1 MPMRTLGARLT
12 RAEAVTSPVRKA
24 RGGIWYGFS
33 MLLRWIVA
41 LCLTTSGALAQ
52 DRLNVLFIASDDM
65 NNDLGTYGH
74 PVVKTPNFDRLAR
87 LGIRF
92 DRAYCNYPVCNPS
105 RASLMTGLYPDQT
118 GVRNNALY
126 FRDTIPNVKTLPQM
140 FRENGYFVARIG
152 KIYHYGV
159 PTQIGEDGLDDPASW
174 EETVNPRGRDKWEE
188 DRVYTIDSVTGNLGG
203 TLSWMAQDGI
213 DEEQTDGIG
222 TTAAIQILE
231 QSRERPFFLAMGFYR
246 PHTPYVAP
254 KKYFFRYPLRL
265 IRLPA
270 EPLDDL
276 VDIPPA
282 AWVDRPYQ
290 LNLPRR
296 RQREAIRAYYAS
308 ISFVDAQLGRLIDAL
323 ERLDLVD
330 STLIVFWSDHGYHM
344 GEHKLW
350 QKTTLFENSARV
362 PFFIASPAHRRTAGL
377 STSSLAELVDIY
389 PTLADLCSMD
399 APRHLVGRSLVPIL
413 EDPTQSVRDSAL
425 TTFDTHDRVNPRRPL
440 RPRAVGYTV
449 RTQRWRYT
457 EWGEDGEQGREL
469 YDHWN
474 DPKEFVNLALAPSE
488 RETVNRMKRL
498 LRERV
503 AHATSPP
510 RL

>member
-1 MPMRTLGARLT
+1 
-12 RAEAVTSPVRKA
+12 
-24 RGGIWYGFS
+24 
-33 MLLRWIVA
+33 MLLRWISG
-41 LCLTTSGALAQ
+41 LCLLSASASAQ
-52 DRLNVLFIASDDM
+52 DKLNVLFIASDDM

-74 PVVKTPNFDRLAR
+74 PLVKTPNFDRLAR

-92 DRAYCNYPVCNPS
+92 DQAYCNYPVCNPS

-118 GVRNNALY
+118 KVRNNAVY
-126 FRDTIPNVKTLPQM
+126 FRDTIPSVKTLPQM
-140 FRENGYFVARIG
+140 FRDNGYFVARIG

-188 DRVYTIDSVTGNLGG
+188 DRIYTIDPVTGNLGG
-203 TLSWMAQDGI
+203 TLSWMAQDGT

-222 TTAAIQILE
+222 ATAAIEILE

-254 KKYFFRYPLRL
+254 KKYFFQYPLQL

-290 LNLPRR
+290 LYLSKRK
-296 RQREAIRAYYAS
+296 QREAIQAYYAS
-308 ISFVDAQLGRLIDAL
+308 ISFVDAQLGRLLDAL
-323 ERLDLVD
+323 ERLELVD

-350 QKTTLFENSARV
+350 QKTTLFEHSARV
-362 PFFIASPAHRRTAGL
+362 PFFVASPAHRRTAGL
-377 STSSLAELVDIY
+377 STLSLAELVDVY
-389 PTLADLCSMD
+389 PTLAELCGFD
-399 APRHLVGRSLVPIL
+399 APEHLMGRSLVPIL
-413 EDPTQSVRDSAL
+413 EDPTQAVRDSAL
-425 TTFDTHDRVNPRRPL
+425 TTFDTLDRVHRQRPL
-440 RPRAVGYTV
+440 RPRATGYTV
-449 RTQRWRYT
+449 RTERWRYT
-457 EWGEDGEQGREL
+457 EWGADGKQGMEL

-474 DPKEFVNLALAPSE
+474 DPMEYVNLALAPSE
-488 RETVNRMKRL
+488 QETVQRMRQL
-498 LRERV
+498 LKERV
-503 AHATSPP
+503 AQATSPP

>member
-1 MPMRTLGARLT
+1 MALFLT
-12 RAEAVTSPVRKA
+12 
-24 RGGIWYGFS
+24 W
-33 MLLRWIVA
+33 
-41 LCLTTSGALAQ
+41 SGMSAQ
-52 DRLNVLFIASDDM
+52 RPLNVLFIASDDM

-92 DRAYCNYPVCNPS
+92 DKAYCNYPVCNPS

-118 GVRNNALY
+118 QVRNNAVH
-126 FRDTIPNVKTLPQM
+126 FRSRIPDVRTLPQM
-140 FRENGYFVARIG
+140 FRDNGYYVARVG

-159 PTQIGEDGLDDPASW
+159 PTNIGEDGLDDPASW

-188 DRVYTIDSVTGNLGG
+188 NRIYSIDPVTGNLGG
-203 TLSWMAQDGI
+203 TLSWMAQDGT

-222 TTAAIQILE
+222 TTAAIELLQKA
-231 QSRERPFFLAMGFYR
+231 QGRPFFLAMGFYR

-254 KKYFFRYPLRL
+254 KKYFFQYPLRL
-265 IRLPA
+265 IRLPV

-282 AWVDRPYQ
+282 AWVDRPFQ
-290 LNLPRR
+290 LNLPKRK
-296 RQREAIRAYYAS
+296 QREAIQAYYAS
-308 ISFVDAQLGRLIDAL
+308 ISLVDTQLGRLLDAL
-323 ERLDLVD
+323 ERLELMDRTV
-330 STLIVFWSDHGYHM
+330 IVFWSDHGYHM
-344 GEHKLW
+344 GEHRLW

-362 PFFIASPAHRRTAGL
+362 PFFISSPLHRSTAGL
-377 STSSLAELVDIY
+377 STGSLAELVDVY
-389 PTLADLCSMD
+389 PTLADLCGLE
-399 APRHLVGRSLVPIL
+399 PPEHLEGKSLVPVL
-413 EDPTQSVRDSAL
+413 ENPLQSVRDSAL

-449 RTQRWRYT
+449 RTERWRYT
-457 EWGEDGEQGREL
+457 EWGPDGKYGVEL

-474 DPKEFVNLALAPSE
+474 DPKEFVNLALAPGE
-488 RETVNRMKRL
+488 RQTVQEMKQLLQNRVT
-498 LRERV
+498 E
-503 AHATSPP
+503 ATKPP